1 MKRIFF
7 LFAVLAVVFFLNRS
21 VTAQEWDHMEQPN
34 AVICKDS
41 AFPTSI
47 AYGFVALGAVNTHI
61 FSLYNTGNTTLDV
74 QSIDGISYPVVSV
87 HGIAPGTVIPMGQ
100 ANGIDIGVD
109 MDLTSYIDTTVILTI
124 HFQSDCPAPM
134 FETLQIAASFIN
146 PTNTGHPFPSTFLD
160 CRVSRDSI
168 TARLIGTTNLT
179 LKSISIGNQS
189 PAGLPQFFFENGSD
203 TLTVNKVFTPGTRMQ
218 FHVVYA
224 PTIEGPVSATIMC
237 EWDSAGVKRLF
248 SSNILTGIGR
258 LERDTVSLMP
268 ASGLPYSAKTNGTID
283 VPVNLTTIL
292 PADVQANGMT
302 FSVTY
307 NDYLFKY
314 LSSVPNPSLKEL
326 ASPAP
331 VSNGYGTDT
340 LTFDLQSLTS
350 PITALAPVVTI
361 HFQVI
366 AAKETVSSI
375 DVPNV
380 IFWGENPFDTLCYV
394 LTAAFPA
401 IVQIAN
407 SSDVREN
414 LPSNTIEVITQ
425 GKNEVVVISNNERTG
440 NTSVRIFSLLGVEV
454 ASWEGTM
461 AGNSRKIFSVPVSGE
476 YFIRVRS
483 GGKEYFFKRVL

>member
-7 LFAVLAVVFFLNRS
+7 LLAVFAVVLSLNRN

-47 AYGFVALGAVNTHI
+47 AYGFVALGVLNTHT
-61 FSLYNTGNTTLDV
+61 FSLHNMGNTTLV
-74 QSIDGISYPVVSV
+74 VSSIDGISYPVVGV
-87 HGIAPGTVIPMGQ
+87 HGIAPGTVIPKGQ

-134 FETLQIAASFIN
+134 FETLQIAASYIN
-146 PTNTGHPFPSTFLD
+146 PTNTGYPFPSTFLD

-179 LKSISIGNQS
+179 LKGISIGNQY
-189 PAGLPQFFFENGSD
+189 PAGPPQFFFENGRD

-218 FHVVYA
+218 FQVDYA
-224 PTIEGPVSATIMC
+224 PTIEGSVTATIMC

-283 VPVNLTTIL
+283 VPVNLTGIL

-326 ASPAP
+326 AVPTP
-331 VSNGYGTDT
+331 VSNGFGTDT
-340 LTFDLQSLTS
+340 VTFNLQSLKP
-350 PITALAPVVTI
+350 PITALVPVVTL

-366 AAKETVSSI
+366 AAKESVSSI

-380 IFWGENPFDTLCYV
+380 IFWGENQLDTLCYV
-394 LTAAFPA
+394 FVATFPA
-401 IVQIAN
+401 IIEITKSN
-407 SSDVREN
+407 NVRED

-425 GKNEVVVISNNERTG
+425 GKDELAIISNNEKAG
-440 NTSVRIFSLLGVEV
+440 NTSIRIFSLLGVEV
-454 ASWEGTM
+454 VSWEGTM
-461 AGNSRKIFSVPVSGE
+461 AGNSRKIFSIPVSGV
-476 YFIRVRS
+476 YIIRVRS
-483 GGKEYFFKRVL
+483 GGKEYISKRVL